1 MTLRETEVL
10 AVAVGMTVVDVDCRN
25 DALLVTELVV
35 DRLITC
41 DAEIVVVKRGDA
53 DTEAEPE

>member
-10 AVAVGMTVVDVDCRN
+10 AVTVAMTVVDVDCFN
-25 DALLVTELVV
+25 DALFVTELVV
-35 DRLITC
+35 DELITC
-41 DAEIVVVKRGDA
+41 EDEIVVVKRGDA